1 MEEEMGMIER
11 GLQKMMP
18 DMGIVDAGLAKMLP
32 GQINTE
38 RKVEE
43 FLE

>member
-1 MEEEMGMIER
+1 MEEGIGMIER

-18 DMGIVDAGLAKMLP
+18 DMGMVDAGLAKMLP
-32 GQINTE
+32 RQIDTKG
-38 RKVEE
+38 KVED

>member
-11 GLQKMMP
+11 GLQKMIP
-18 DMGIVDAGLAKMLP
+18 DMGMVDAGLAKMLP